1 MDDPEVKDEAARIRQ
16 EVLMTA
22 RDLAE
27 TKYYG
32 HIAGLFQD
40 DLEFRRHLDRV
51 LGPDPEPVLM
61 VIYALGSP
69 ELNHNSQYQLA
80 LVILL
85 KRDFPDRIGDIE
97 LYDPVFS
104 PVDCLALEMLG
115 LQVLPTNEHF
125 RRPADK
131 PTLFF
136 LPSANIWHVGNLLEA
151 NWCTSRANRMMILSN
166 SLYARNPD
174 PEVADRCWHHQV
186 YSGILKKYARRF
198 DIPTN
203 FHGYLRYIFG
213 YLSFSFFDV
222 DPIVDLDSLLP
233 ASWRSSFGTSSSQEM
248 NSPPPEGWL
257 KLNFSGKACDGVS
270 PAGCGGILQDEY
282 EDVVATY
289 SCSLGELADATV
301 ANAEALRMG
310 MRLLEDVPGGVKQLV
325 VEGTDLSVVR
335 WACSGP
341 EPPEKVKEAVDDIL
355 EAVGR
360 IKTVIYHVYEEANEA
375 AIALA
380 KEGTTLQDRRVWISS
395 KIRGK
400 MG

>member
-16 EVLMTA
+16 EVLITA
-22 RDLAE
+22 CDLAE

-32 HIAGLFQD
+32 HIAGLFRD

-97 LYDPVFS
+97 LYDPAFLL
-104 PVDCLALEMLG
+104 VDRLALETLG

-125 RRPADK
+125 PRPADK

-151 NWCTSRANRMMILSN
+151 NWCTSRVNRMMILSN
-166 SLYARNPD
+166 SLYAGNPD
-174 PEVADRCWHHQV
+174 TEVADRCWHHQV

-233 ASWRSSFGTSSSQEM
+233 GDEFGQMHGYRFPGPHRCEWQ
-248 NSPPPEGWL
+248 PPPEGWL

-270 PAGCGGILQDEY
+270 PAGCGGILRDEY

-289 SCSLGELADATV
+289 SCRLGELADATV

-341 EPPEKVKEAVDDIL
+341 EPPEKVTEAVDDIL
-355 EAVGR
+355 DAVGR

-380 KEGTTLQDRRVWISS
+380 KEGTTLQDRLV
-395 KIRGK
+395 
-400 MG
+400 